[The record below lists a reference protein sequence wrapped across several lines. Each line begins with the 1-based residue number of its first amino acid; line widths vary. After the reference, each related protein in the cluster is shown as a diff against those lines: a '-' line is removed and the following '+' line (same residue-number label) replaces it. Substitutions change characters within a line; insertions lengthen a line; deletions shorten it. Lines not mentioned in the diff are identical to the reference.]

1 MKKALIIIILIGFVI
16 TGLTLFYHE
25 DDICTSSVRGYPFS
39 VIIYPCLCY
48 GYGDVDWG
56 INFSGLMLNVL
67 IYSLAVLIVYLI
79 FKKLLNKKAPD
90 TNSASFASLR

>member
-1 MKKALIIIILIGFVI
+1 MKKALITIVLIGFVI

-25 DDICTSSVRGYPFS
+25 EDICTSSVRGYPLS

-48 GYGDVDWG
+48 GYGDVDWA
-56 INFSGLMLNVL
+56 INFPGLILDVL

-79 FKKLLNKKAPD
+79 VKKLLNKKAPD
-90 TNSASFASLR
+90 TNSASFASPR